1 MLSISGFLSK
11 TCRSLKPLKLVSS
24 VSRSWRTFAS
34 EVDYTTKV
42 AHTAIGLN
50 EDDLALYEM
59 CHAFAENEMAPYAD
73 EWDAEKI
80 FPVETLRK
88 AAELGL
94 GGMYVSDEYGGT
106 ELSRLQGSMVFETLS
121 GGCTSTTAYL
131 SIHNMCCWML
141 DNFATQELKDR
152 LLADCVTMDKLT
164 SYCLTEPSSGS
175 DAASLRTSAQLSSDG
190 SFYTLNGSKAFISG
204 AGTSD
209 VYLIMCRTGG
219 AGASGISC
227 IAVEKGTE
235 GLSFGANER
244 KMGWN
249 SQPTRIVNLD
259 NVKVPVGNLIGKEGE
274 GFKIAMKGLDGGRLS
289 IASCSLGAAQ
299 KSYELAVKYVQDREQ
314 FSKPLASFQTV
325 QFKLADLAAKLT
337 ASRLLLR
344 YSSQQYDENSGG
356 KTAACAMAKKYVT
369 DNCFDV
375 CNESLQLFGG
385 YGYLRDVP
393 IERMLRDV
401 RVHQILEGTNE
412 IQQLILSRQILAS
425 S

>member
-1 MLSISGFLSK
+1 MKLSS
-11 TCRSLKPLKLVSS
+11 SLGI
-24 VSRSWRTFAS
+24 SWRGFAS

-42 AHTAIGLN
+42 AHTAIDLS

-59 CHAFAENEMAPYAD
+59 CRSFAENEMAPYAD

-94 GGMYVSDEYGGT
+94 GGMYVSDEYGGS
-106 ELSRLQGSMVFETLS
+106 ELSRLQGSVVFETLS
-121 GGCTSTTAYL
+121 GGCPSTTAYL

-141 DNFATQELKDR
+141 DTFGGQELKDR
-152 LLADCVTMDKLT
+152 LLADCVAMDKFT

-175 DAASLRTSAQLSSDG
+175 DAASLRTTAQLSSDG
-190 SFYTLNGSKAFISG
+190 SYYTLNGSKAFISG
-204 AGTSD
+204 AGASD
-209 VYLIMCRTGG
+209 VYFIMSRTGG
-219 AGASGISC
+219 GGASGISC

-259 NVKVPVGNLIGKEGE
+259 NVKVPAGNLVGKEGE

-299 KSYELAVKYVQDREQ
+299 RSYELAVGYVGDREQ
-314 FSKPLASFQTV
+314 FSKPLSSFQTV
-325 QFKLADLAAKLT
+325 QFKLADLATKLT
-337 ASRLLLR
+337 TSRLLLR
-344 YSSQQYDENSGG
+344 YSSQKYDEDSEG

-369 DNCFDV
+369 DTCFDV

-425 S
+425 A